1 MWKLSARGARGTP
14 FKELGNFAS
23 ITEAAEVI
31 AKREKAEGFIFF
43 RVVADLWRE
52 EPHTDAEILSCLE
65 YQSATQYY
73 ALTREAN

>member
-1 MWKLSARGARGTP
+1 MWKLVVRGARGTP

-31 AKREKAEGFIFF
+31 GKREKEEGFVFF

-52 EPHTDAEILSCLE
+52 KPYSDAEILSCLE
-65 YQSATQYY
+65 YQSTTHYY